1 MINEKYFSKMV
12 PLLKEIFEIFYLS
25 RIRQRV
31 CSWIRI
37 DYDIESKSLIY
48 IHIKESDVT
57 NTIDYYVR
65 RIQNIRSPI
74 TVLPIK
80 YKWLYHVLICAPGN
94 CENFL
99 TTVITYYLLAT
110 ISIQ

>member
-12 PLLKEIFEIFYLS
+12 PLLKEIFEIFDLS

-31 CSWIRI
+31 CSWIRT

-65 RIQNIRSPI
+65 RIQN
-74 TVLPIK
+74 T
-80 YKWLYHVLICAPGN
+80 YK
-94 CENFL
+94 
-99 TTVITYYLLAT
+99 ITYY
-110 ISIQ
+110 SITYQIQMIVPCTYLCTR